1 MLKTTRLLAAT
12 AALCLSLSF
21 SQAQNTFPSSG
32 KVGIGTTSP
41 GEPLHMRSNTSGL
54 HLLMQN
60 TSSPTSNVIYLSS
73 YGAAGQGLYWTGFD
87 SPNTASLYASMP
99 LVLRSGSGLIFSGS
113 STAEHMRIGTN
124 GNVGI
129 GTQAPGGYK
138 LAVAGK
144 IGAWQEVHVYNTGVA
159 FPDYVFDRNY
169 RLLTL
174 NDLEAYIQQ
183 HKHLPEVPS
192 AKEVAENG
200 MGLVEMQTLA
210 IKKVEELTLYL
221 IDLNKQLQ
229 ALKQKNAALEAQL
242 AEWQQKSQ
250 KQEREHC

>member
-129 GTQAPGGYK
+129 GTQAPG
-138 LAVAGK
+138 
-144 IGAWQEVHVYNTGVA
+144 VYNTGVA

-183 HKHLPEVPS
+183 HKHLPAVPS